1 MSVLPRFVMTLAAA
15 TFASSVSAGDVYYDL
30 PIRTLT
36 ISEGKLP
43 TAGSPP
49 NWRFRQQARAM
60 TPYAVLDGE
69 GEVYV
74 RFPEGQFNSRTPPGE
89 ITDQASLAV
98 RTPEGKPVSG
108 RLYLPNSS
116 WDGMVTVEFRAA
128 GARATS
134 PARTRFFEAKRA
146 HYQQLLDR
154 RTPGAAWFRHQ
165 IRLANTELG
174 GSDSE
179 ADTPRQEGRRPRPG
193 SDDLSAT
200 YALFTGGRA
209 VSENLQLDR
218 VLTTTKHAEPTVPLD
233 SITGI
238 TVAEINWDEK
248 IDGLTPALDFLAA
261 KIPAD
266 QHVVFFPSFDAVVK
280 MRDEATR
287 HGTPVLRLAEPRSED
302 ARTLAR
308 YEHQMCL
315 SLDAAARL
323 LGPQVAKS
331 VALTGS
337 DPYFRTGTD
346 VAVLFETPSPALL
359 HGLLLARIKLAA
371 DGDPAAELLD
381 GKIGTVAY
389 RGVRS
394 PDRSLCSY
402 LAEMD
407 KAVVVTNSLDQLKRL
422 VRVENGETDS
432 IASLD
437 EFTFFRDRYKLG
449 VEEETAFLFLS
460 DATIRRWCG
469 PRWRIAASRRTREMA
484 LIAELQASQMETLAA
499 GNVRPGPIHTD
510 LPIGDLGRI
519 ILRPD
524 GVASSIHGSLAFMTP
539 IAELKMDKVT
549 EAEAAGYRQWR
560 DRYQRNWRWSF
571 DPVGLRLSMR
581 EGRLAADLTVMPLI
595 WGTDY
600 REFVSVSR
608 GVAFG
613 PHDGDPH
620 DALAHVILAI
630 NTDSREFRGAGDFLA
645 TMAKGIS
652 LGWLGEWAALYADN
666 DPFWREVAEIE
677 DADQR
682 EDFVENRFNRLP
694 IGAEIDV
701 ANGFKLAAFLAGLRA
716 FIEQSAPGMMQWE
729 SLEYNEQPY
738 VKVTPSESVRENL
751 PEEMEDPAL
760 EYAPSGDSLVVTLNE
775 GVLHRALDRRLARG
789 EAKSK
794 EKPIE
799 PAGQGWLG
807 SSLALKVDRTFLLMV
822 AGLGRDQYQAAMQVR
837 SWGNLPILNH
847 WKRLY
852 PDCDPIELHE
862 RVWRVR
868 LVCPG
873 GGEYVWNDRWQTI
886 ESTVYGHPGQ
896 PKRGPAAP
904 PVLATFTSGNF
915 GLTFE
920 EQGLRARVSLEREKK
935 PIGVGKAD

>member
-1 MSVLPRFVMTLAAA
+1 MSVLPRFVTTLAVA
-15 TFASSVSAGDVYYDL
+15 TFASAVLAGDVHYDV
-30 PIRTLT
+30 PVRTLR

-43 TAGSPP
+43 TAGSRP
-49 NWRFRQQARAM
+49 NWRFAQRSAAM

-74 RFPEGQFNSRTPPGE
+74 RFANGQFNSWTQLGQ
-89 ITDQASLAV
+89 ITDQASLAI
-98 RTPEGKPVSG
+98 RAPEGKPVSG

-116 WDGMVTVEFRAA
+116 LDGMVMVEFSV
-128 GARATS
+128 GDARATG
-134 PARTRFFEAKRA
+134 PARKRFFEAKRA

-174 GSDSE
+174 ESDS
-179 ADTPRQEGRRPRPG
+179 ATDTSRQGRRRPRPG
-193 SDDLSAT
+193 SDDLTAT

-209 VSENLQLDR
+209 VSENLALDR
-218 VLTTTKHAEPTVPLD
+218 VLATTKHARPTVSLD

-238 TVAEINWDEK
+238 TVAEIDWSEK
-248 IDGLTPALDFLAA
+248 IDGLTPALDLLAA

-302 ARTLAR
+302 ARSLAR
-308 YEHQMCL
+308 YEQQMCL

-323 LGPQVAKS
+323 LGPRVAKS

-346 VAVLFETPSPALL
+346 VAVLFESPSPALL
-359 HGLLLARIKLAA
+359 HGMLLARIKLAA
-371 DGDPAAELLD
+371 DGDPAAKLLD

-394 PDRSLCSY
+394 PDRSLSSY
-402 LAEMD
+402 VAALD
-407 KAVVVTNSLDQLKRL
+407 KAVVVTNSLAQLKRL
-422 VRVENGETDS
+422 VRVEKGQADS

-449 VEEETAFLFLS
+449 EGEETAFLFLS

-484 LIAELQASQMETLAA
+484 LIAELQASQMETLVA
-499 GNVRPGPIHTD
+499 GNVRSGPIHTD

-519 ILRPD
+519 KLRPD
-524 GVASSIHGSLAFMTP
+524 GVASSVHGSLAFMTP

-549 EAEAAGYRQWR
+549 KAEADGYRQWR

-571 DPVGLRLSMR
+571 DPIGLRLSMR
-581 EGRLAADLTVMPLI
+581 DDRLAADLTVMPLI

-600 REFVSVSR
+600 RELVSVSR
-608 GVAFG
+608 GAAFA
-613 PHDGDPH
+613 PRDGDPH

-630 NTDSREFRGAGDFLA
+630 NTDSGMFQAAGNFIS
-645 TMAKGIS
+645 TMAKGVS
-652 LGWLGEWAALYADN
+652 LGWLGESVSLYADN

-677 DADQR
+677 DANER
-682 EDFVENRFNRLP
+682 ENFVEQRFNRLP

-701 ANGFKLAAFLAGLRA
+701 SSGFKLAVFLTGFRA
-716 FIEQSAPGMMQWE
+716 FVEQAAPGMMQWE

-738 VKVTPSESVRENL
+738 VKVTPTAKTREDL

-760 EYAPSGDSLVVTLNE
+760 YYAPSSDSLVVTLNE
-775 GVLHRALDRRLARG
+775 GVLHRALDRRLARR
-789 EAKSK
+789 EAKSE

-807 SSLALKVDRTFLLMV
+807 SNLALKVDRNILRL
-822 AGLGRDQYQAAMQVR
+822 ASDLSRDEYQAAMQIR
-837 SWGNLPILNH
+837 SWGNLPILTQ
-847 WKRLY
+847 WKQLY
-852 PDCDPIELHE
+852 PDSDPVDLHE
-862 RVWRVR
+862 RIWRVR

-873 GGEYVWNDRWQTI
+873 GGEYVWNDTWHTM
-886 ESTVYGHPGQ
+886 ESTVYGHPGH

-904 PVLATFTSGNF
+904 PVLATFTSGDF

-935 PIGVGKAD
+935 P